1 MNAVPV
7 VCRLFRGG
15 KNRLRALA
23 KTYRGYPPR
32 SSFVTL
38 RGPRGH
44 YPACGFKKQFKCSA
58 GGLPPLPKNNSN
70 AVPVVCRLFRGGKNR
85 LRALA
90 NTYRGSSLH
99 FAAAPF
105 FPPRSLAF
113 AQAQA
118 TATAETPHG
127 DEMKRTAAR
136 GCSCSLVPVVGLE
149 PTRCLH
155 LRILSPVRLP
165 FRHTGI
171 NFKAASCDTA
181 FFGGTIRI

>member
-1 MNAVPV
+1 MRCRWFAASSEVAKTAFGHSQKHTAAIPLKAPSSLCGDSVDIILRVVSKNNSNAVPV

-23 KTYRGYPPR
+23 KTYRG
-32 SSFVTL
+32 
-38 RGPRGH
+38 
-44 YPACGFKKQFKCSA
+44 
-58 GGLPPLPKNNSN
+58 
-70 AVPVVCRLFRGGKNR
+70 
-85 LRALA
+85 
-90 NTYRGSSLH
+90 SSLH

-113 AQAQA
+113 TQAQA